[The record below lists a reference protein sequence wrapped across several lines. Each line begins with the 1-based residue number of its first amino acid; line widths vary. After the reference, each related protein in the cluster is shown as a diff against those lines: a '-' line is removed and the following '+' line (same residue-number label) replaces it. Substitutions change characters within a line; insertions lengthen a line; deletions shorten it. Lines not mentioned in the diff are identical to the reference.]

1 MYSRYKTKLEQH
13 CKYSF
18 FPMSLPIMIKELQC
32 IAASRLMKVEKP
44 LSQTLWMI
52 CNKIEFAS
60 EPESCM
66 CVIVTAMYCTYRNNL
81 VICRLAIKFTYETKH
96 NQNLHHVTKLGLLK
110 SSDLTGKNNG
120 SVIRGTFFK
129 NSIWSPLITAL
140 LTHCLKLELE

>member
-1 MYSRYKTKLEQH
+1 
-13 CKYSF
+13 
-18 FPMSLPIMIKELQC
+18 
-32 IAASRLMKVEKP
+32 
-44 LSQTLWMI
+44 MI

-66 CVIVTAMYCTYRNNL
+66 CVIVTAMYCTYGNNL
-81 VICRLAIKFTYETKH
+81 VICRLAIKFTYETSTR
-96 NQNLHHVTKLGLLK
+96 NQNLHHMTKLGLLK

-140 LTHCLKLELE
+140 LISHCLKLELE

>member
-1 MYSRYKTKLEQH
+1 
-13 CKYSF
+13 
-18 FPMSLPIMIKELQC
+18 
-32 IAASRLMKVEKP
+32 
-44 LSQTLWMI
+44 MI

-81 VICRLAIKFTYETKH
+81 VICRLAIKFTSETKR

-120 SVIRGTFFK
+120 SVIRAHFK
-129 NSIWSPLITAL
+129 HSIRGAAVVSERTYAVSR
-140 LTHCLKLELE
+140 HVGGHASGHFG